1 MTTWLPAFFVLVK
14 MLNYLPR
21 KYTKTY
27 KDVSL
32 FKKTIYGRPFTG
44 NLYRIEKRW

>member
-21 KYTKTY
+21 KYTKLTKMY
-27 KDVSL
+27 LCS
-32 FKKTIYGRPFTG
+32 KKTIYGRPFTG